1 MGSDLQHARRSRPPA
16 SDALLG
22 VLGRAGRP
30 GRVIPDPRSNLCAV
44 VMGAPKWSAADQMP
58 ISIDMSRNSR
68 IRSSRYVF
76 LTVVTAVILIGGGAP
91 PLLAQDNAAQD
102 SEEATLRRGFRDLL
116 LGIPFNEA
124 QQLLQRD
131 PAFQYRGEPDVSLR
145 LSDGGTVIDT
155 RGRVYMERGI
165 FQFHE
170 ARLFAIALY
179 LDRSRLDYFQLY
191 EQFRERYGE
200 PVDLDPQRALW
211 EDQQTRIELERPL
224 TVRYLDLETFEARRQ
239 ESRTEQAAE
248 DVAREQ
254 FLEEF

>member
-1 MGSDLQHARRSRPPA
+1 ME
-16 SDALLG
+16 
-22 VLGRAGRP
+22 
-30 GRVIPDPRSNLCAV
+30 
-44 VMGAPKWSAADQMP
+44 APEWSAADQMP
-58 ISIDMSRNSR
+58 ISIDMSRNSH
-68 IRSSRYVF
+68 IRSLRYVF
-76 LTVVTAVILIGGGAP
+76 LTVVIAVILIGAGAP

-102 SEEATLRRGFRDLL
+102 PAEATLRRGFRDLL
-116 LGIPFNEA
+116 LGLPFNEA
-124 QQLLQRD
+124 QQLLQSD

-179 LDRSRLDYFQLY
+179 LDRTRLDYFQLY